1 MANATSSAGN
11 AFSMHRKIPDIAA
24 DCVVFDDHD
33 RLLLVR
39 RRNPPFQG
47 QFALPGG
54 FVEYGEE
61 TAVAASREL
70 REETGLRAEQ
80 LRLVGVYSRPDRDP
94 RGHTISIAYLVAA
107 GTQSPKAGDDA
118 ASAEFRAD
126 WRDLKLA
133 FDHNRIVADAVQ
145 LRGGK

>member
-1 MANATSSAGN
+1 MS
-11 AFSMHRKIPDIAA
+11 RKIPAIAA
-24 DCVVFDDHD
+24 DCVVFDAHD

-61 TAVAASREL
+61 TEAAASREL
-70 REETGLRAEQ
+70 NEETGLRARA
-80 LRLVGVYSRPDRDP
+80 LHLVGVYSRPDRDP
-94 RGHTISIAYLVAA
+94 RGHTISVAYLIAA
-107 GTQSPKAGDDA
+107 DAQSPQAGDDA

-126 WRDLKLA
+126 WRELKLA
-133 FDHNRIVADAVQ
+133 FDHNQIVADAVQ